1 MLITGVLSTEGHND
15 NDDYDNGDYDNDNGD
30 YDNDNGDYDN
40 DNEERM
46 MKMLIM
52 MFLMVMMMMMMLIRL
67 MVDFGPFLWTQRL
80 ENVDLRTML
89 LTFRLGVDLATYGK
103 VDLRTFCGLNDFL
116 C

>member
-15 NDDYDNGDYDNDNGD
+15 NDDYDNGDYDNDN
-30 YDNDNGDYDN
+30 
-40 DNEERM
+40 EAIM

-52 MFLMVMMMMMMLIRL
+52 MFLMMMMIMMMMMMMMMMLIRL
-67 MVDFGPFLWTQRL
+67 MVDFEPFLWTQRL

-103 VDLRTFCGLNDFL
+103 VDLRTFCGLNDFW